1 VTVGASTDPAGITM
15 VDSIKV
21 YTRTKEAFSWPED
34 TDQYAGESSISKPQT
49 PASDTV
55 AMPTGSSPLMPVD
68 RWGSELIADLPM
80 LCFSHFFPPS
90 HNAG

>member
-1 VTVGASTDPAGITM
+1 MLVGASTDPAGITM

-34 TDQYAGESSISKPQT
+34 SEQMATDSGTLKPQT

-55 AMPTGSSPLMPVD
+55 VGAGGVSPLMPVD
-68 RWGSELIADLPM
+68 RYVVIL
-80 LCFSHFFPPS
+80 
-90 HNAG
+90 